1 MKRMEPMS
9 NAQTVDSYLDSVD
22 YTFPG
27 YTPKSASVK
36 FINFIKLV
44 NQDRGGEENSSP
56 VVHLKILD
64 AIFSK
69 MKRSVALCHRGMAKT
84 TLGAEYLF
92 LYIAVFGKLDDFGEI
107 SLALYVSDSIENGV
121 KNLRKNIEHRW
132 ENSEFLRENI
142 PVIKFTDVRLEFKN
156 KDGRKFVV
164 KMYGAKTGV
173 RGAKEMGIRPQLAVL
188 DDLISDEDARSA
200 TVISSIEDTVHK
212 AVSKALHPSRQKT
225 IWLGTPFN
233 QKDPLYKAVESGAWD
248 CAVFPICE
256 HFDGNT
262 TEESFVGS
270 WGERFDYEYVKDQY
284 DSAEKQGKLDG
295 FYQELMLRIVS
306 QEDRVIQD
314 EDIVWYEWED
324 IKKKIG
330 SFNTYIT
337 TDFATSEK
345 SSADFSCIS
354 VFGVNNN
361 GDWIW
366 LDGICKRQLMSKNI
380 DDLFRLATIYKPMS
394 VGIEVSGQQSGF
406 IDWIQKEMIKRNI
419 YFNLASDNNGG
430 RAGIRPDKRK
440 LDRIMEVQPKFNMKK
455 IWLPKNHR
463 LECINELTNEIRT
476 ITRNGIASKHDDMID
491 TFSMMI
497 KMKTIQP
504 SYSAYD
510 EDGKSIGYESFPEF
524 KDSIVF

>member
-1 MKRMEPMS
+1 MAK
-9 NAQTVDSYLDSVD
+9 TVDAFLDEVD
-22 YTFPG
+22 YSFPG
-27 YTPKSASVK
+27 YVPLEASVK

-44 NQDRGGEENSSP
+44 NADKGGEENSSP

-64 AIFSK
+64 SIFSK
-69 MKRSVALCHRGMAKT
+69 KKRSIALCHRGIAKT

-92 LYIAVFGKLDDFGEI
+92 LYIATFGRLDNFGEV

-132 ENSEFLRENI
+132 DNSDFLKEHV
-142 PVIKFTDVRLEFKN
+142 PYIKFTDVRLEFKN

-188 DDLISDEDARSA
+188 DDIISDEDARSA

-248 CAVFPICE
+248 CAVYPICE

-262 TEESFVGS
+262 TRKTFKGS
-270 WGERFDYEYVKDQY
+270 WEDRFDYEYVKDQY
-284 DSAEKQGKLDG
+284 DSAEMQGKLDG

-306 QEDRVIQD
+306 QEDRIIQD
-314 EDIVWYEWED
+314 EDIVWYDFPEMKD
-324 IKKKIG
+324 KVR

-345 SSADFSCIS
+345 KSADFSCIS

-366 LDGICKRQLMSKNI
+366 LDGICKRQLMSANI
-380 DDLFRLATIYKPMS
+380 DDLFRLVTVYKPMS
-394 VGIEVSGQQSGF
+394 VGIEVAGQQSGF
-406 IDWIQKEMIKRNI
+406 IDWIQKEMVKRNI
-419 YFNLASDNNGG
+419 FFNLASDNNGG
-430 RAGIRPDKRK
+430 RPGIRPDKRK
-440 LDRIMEVQPKFNMKK
+440 LDRVMEVQPKFNLKK
-455 IWLPKNHR
+455 IWLPKKHR
-463 LECINELTNEIRT
+463 EECMNELMNEIRT
-476 ITRNGIASKHDDMID
+476 ITRNGISSKHDDMID
-491 TFSMMI
+491 TFSMMM
-497 KMKTIQP
+497 KMKVIEP
-504 SYSAYD
+504 SGGYYD
-510 EDGKSIGYESFPEF
+510 DSGNQLPYQGFPEF
-524 KDSIVF
+524 QDSLMF